1 MMRILELGVRF
12 EPNLRDGV
20 RWVRIL
26 ELVVRFSGLVR
37 VFPSV
42 RFALSQFNFFVRI
55 LEISSGER
63 RILEMSYIS
72 TNLRDGS
79 SLVQS

>member
-1 MMRILELGVRF
+1 MRILELGVRF
-12 EPNLRDGV
+12 KPNLRDGV

-26 ELVVRFSGLVR
+26 ELVVRFSGLVH

-42 RFALSQFNFFVRI
+42 RFALSQFNLFVRI
-55 LEISSGER
+55 LEMSSGER
-63 RILEMSYIS
+63 RILEMSSIS

-79 SLVQS
+79 SLVES

>member
-12 EPNLRDGV
+12 ETNLRDGV

-26 ELVVRFSGLVR
+26 ELVVR
-37 VFPSV
+37 VFPSL

-55 LEISSGER
+55 LKMSSGER
-63 RILEMSYIS
+63 RILEMSSIN
-72 TNLRDGS
+72 TNLSDGS
-79 SLVQS
+79 SLVES

>member
-37 VFPSV
+37 VFPSL

-55 LEISSGER
+55 LEMQFGREA
-63 RILEMSYIS
+63 
-72 TNLRDGS
+72 NLRDELYKHES
-79 SLVQS
+79 